1 MGCIMK
7 LKRFKDWRIATKLYS
22 VIGLLLA
29 MLLSLGLFGL
39 QQGAAINQRVMNM
52 YTQELVPLETVDDMK
67 ASLYRIRDRVGR
79 HLAEPK
85 RQAVH
90 EGKIKEQIERLV
102 RNEAKYRESRLGE
115 TETRLMDTY
124 KTAWAAY
131 VNAINR
137 KVLPLSRDGRTEAAE
152 DVLYGP
158 ALKAFRK
165 AREALNELAD
175 YQLERAKRRYDNAQ
189 GAYLE
194 MRNLTIGIITF
205 GLLVAGFLGWWLV
218 SSIRRP
224 LFAVRDVLRKLDSG
238 DLTHQVHLKSDDE
251 LGQMANDLNNAI
263 STQRQMISH
272 VLSTVE
278 QLATAGEEMSA
289 VTDQTTRNVN
299 EQRSQ
304 TEQVATAMNEMTTT
318 VQEVA
323 SNITQAAESA
333 RKAEDQTQEGARVV
347 QQAVEQIKA
356 LAQQI
361 ESSAQTIAVVEQNS
375 EAISAVLE
383 VIQGIA
389 EQTNLL
395 ALNAAIEAARAGEQ
409 GRGFAVV
416 ADEVRTLAGRTQES
430 TEEINEMIE
439 KLQAG
444 SRRAVE
450 VMEQSQEQSQL
461 VVEYANRSG
470 EALRTISEAV
480 QKINQMSTQIASAA
494 EEQRAVSEEI
504 NRNIVVINDMSSET
518 ASGAKETATASQELA
533 RMATELQG
541 LVMQFK
547 V

>member
-1 MGCIMK
+1 MT
-7 LKRFKDWRIATKLYS
+7 FKSFKNWRIGTKLYS

-39 QQGAAINQRVMNM
+39 QQGGAINQRVVNM

-79 HLAEPK
+79 HLSEPD
-85 RQAVH
+85 RQDVH
-90 EGKIKEQIERLV
+90 EGKIQEQIERLA

-115 TETRLMDTY
+115 TETRLMDAY

-131 VNAINR
+131 LEAINQ
-137 KVLPLSRDGRTEAAE
+137 KVLPLSRKGQVEAAE

-158 ALKAFRK
+158 ALEAFRK

-189 GAYLE
+189 AAYVA
-194 MRNLTIGIITF
+194 MRNLTIGIIAL
-205 GLLVAGFLGWWLV
+205 GLLAAAFFGWWLV
-218 SSIRRP
+218 GSIRRP
-224 LFAVRDVLRKLDSG
+224 LFEVRDVLRKLDSG
-238 DLTHQVHLKSDDE
+238 DLTHQVRYKSDDE
-251 LGQMANDLNNAI
+251 LGQMANDLNSAI

-272 VLSTVE
+272 VLNTVE
-278 QLATAGEEMSA
+278 QLATAGEEMSS
-289 VTDQTTRNVN
+289 VTEQTTRTVN

-304 TEQVATAMNEMTTT
+304 TEQVATAMNEMTAT

-323 SNITQAAESA
+323 SNITQTADSA
-333 RKAEDQTQEGARVV
+333 READDHTQEGARVV
-347 QQAVEQIKA
+347 QQAVDKINT

-361 ESSAQTIAVVEQNS
+361 ESSAQTIAEVEQNS

-383 VIQGIA
+383 VIRGIA

-439 KLQAG
+439 KLQEG

-450 VMEQSQEQSQL
+450 VMEQSREQSQSA
-461 VVEYANRSG
+461 VEYAARSG
-470 EALRTISEAV
+470 EALRTISDAV
-480 QKINQMSTQIASAA
+480 QQINQMSAQIASAA
-494 EEQRAVSEEI
+494 EQQRAVSEEI
-504 NRNIVVINDMSSET
+504 NRNIVAINDMSSQTAAGAEET
-518 ASGAKETATASQELA
+518 AGASQELA
-533 RMATELQG
+533 RMATELQD
-541 LVMQFK
+541 MARQFK

>member
-1 MGCIMK
+1 MT
-7 LKRFKDWRIATKLYS
+7 FKSFKNWRIATKLYS

-39 QQGAAINQRVMNM
+39 QQGGAINQRVVNM

-79 HLAEPK
+79 HLSEPE
-85 RQAVH
+85 RQGVH
-90 EGKIKEQIERLV
+90 EGKIQEQIERLA
-102 RNEAKYRESRLGE
+102 RNEAQYRESRLNE
-115 TETRLMDTY
+115 TETRLMDAY
-124 KTAWAAY
+124 KSAWAAY
-131 VNAINR
+131 LEAINQ
-137 KVLPLSRDGRTEAAE
+137 KVLPLSRKGQVEAAE

-158 ALKAFRK
+158 ALEAFRK

-189 GAYLE
+189 AAYVA
-194 MRNLTIGIITF
+194 MRNLTIGIIAL
-205 GLLVAGFLGWWLV
+205 GLLAAAFFGWWLV
-218 SSIRRP
+218 GSIRRP
-224 LFAVRDVLRKLDSG
+224 LFEVRDVLRKLDSG
-238 DLTHQVHLKSDDE
+238 DLTHQVHYKSDDE
-251 LGQMANDLNNAI
+251 FGQMANDLNNAV

-272 VLSTVE
+272 VLNTVE

-289 VTDQTTRNVN
+289 VTDQTTRTVN

-304 TEQVATAMNEMTTT
+304 TEQVATAMNEMTAT

-323 SNITQAAESA
+323 SNITQTADSA
-333 RKAEDQTQEGARVV
+333 READDHTQEGARVV
-347 QQAVEQIKA
+347 QQAVDKINT

-361 ESSAQTIAVVEQNS
+361 ESSAQTIAEVEQNS

-383 VIQGIA
+383 VIRGIA

-439 KLQAG
+439 KLQEG

-450 VMEQSQEQSQL
+450 VMEQSREQSQSA
-461 VVEYANRSG
+461 VEYAARSG
-470 EALRTISEAV
+470 EALRTISDAV
-480 QKINQMSTQIASAA
+480 QQINQMSAQIASAA
-494 EEQRAVSEEI
+494 EQQRAVSEEI
-504 NRNIVVINDMSSET
+504 NRNIVAINDMSSQTAAGAEET
-518 ASGAKETATASQELA
+518 AGASQELA
-533 RMATELQG
+533 RMATELQDM
-541 LVMQFK
+541 VRQFK

>member
-1 MGCIMK
+1 MK

-22 VIGLLLA
+22 VISLLLV

-39 QQGAAINQRVMNM
+39 HQADAINQRLEDM
-52 YTQELVPLETVDDMK
+52 YSQELVPLETVDDMK

-79 HLAEPK
+79 HLAEPE
-85 RQAVH
+85 RQSVH
-90 EGKIKEQIERLV
+90 EAKIKEQLDRLA

-115 TETRLMDTY
+115 EETRLMDAYKSSWTTY
-124 KTAWAAY
+124 LTL
-131 VNAINR
+131 ING

-158 ALKAFRK
+158 ALQAFRQ
-165 AREALNELAD
+165 AREAINELAD
-175 YQLERAKRRYDNAQ
+175 YQVERAKRRYDNAQ
-189 GAYLE
+189 TAYLE
-194 MRNLTIGIITF
+194 MRGLTIGIIVF
-205 GLLVAGFLGWWLV
+205 GLLAAGVLGWRLV
-218 SSIRRP
+218 GSIRRP
-224 LFAVRDVLRKLDSG
+224 LFEVRDVLRKLDSG
-238 DLTHQVHLKSDDE
+238 DLTHQVSYQSDDE
-251 LGQMANDLNNAI
+251 FGQMANDLNNAV

-272 VLSTVE
+272 VLNVVE
-278 QLATAGEEMSA
+278 QLATAGEELSA
-289 VTDQTTRNVN
+289 VTDQTTRTVS

-304 TEQVATAMNEMTTT
+304 TEQVATAMNEMTAT

-323 SNITQAAESA
+323 GNITQTADAAHEA
-333 RKAEDQTQEGARVV
+333 DAETQEGASVV
-347 QQAVEQIKA
+347 QEAVEKINT

-361 ESSAQTIAVVEQNS
+361 ETSAQTIAEVEKNS
-375 EAISAVLE
+375 EAISAVLD
-383 VIQGIA
+383 VIRGIA

-416 ADEVRTLAGRTQES
+416 ADEVRTLAGRTQQS

-439 KLQAG
+439 KLQSG

-450 VMEQSQEQSQL
+450 VMEQSREQSQSA
-461 VVEYANRSG
+461 VEYAARSG
-470 EALRTISEAV
+470 EALRTISDAV
-480 QKINQMSTQIASAA
+480 QKISQMSAQIASAA

-504 NRNIVVINDMSSET
+504 NRNIVHINDLAEQT
-518 ASGAKETATASQELA
+518 ASGAEETATASQDLS
-533 RMATELQG
+533 RMASDLQG

>member
-1 MGCIMK
+1 MK
-7 LKRFKDWRIATKLYS
+7 LKSFKDWRIATKLYS
-22 VIGLLLA
+22 VIGLLLV

-39 QQGAAINQRVMNM
+39 QQGGAINQRVVNM

-79 HLAEPK
+79 YLSEPD
-85 RQAVH
+85 RQGVH
-90 EGKIKEQIERLV
+90 EGKIKEQIERLA

-115 TETRLMDTY
+115 TETRLMDAY

-131 VNAINR
+131 LDAINQ

-152 DVLYGP
+152 DVLYGS
-158 ALKAFRK
+158 ALEAFRK

-194 MRNLTIGIITF
+194 MRNLTIGIIAF
-205 GLLVAGFLGWWLV
+205 GLLAAGFLGWWLV
-218 SSIRRP
+218 GSIRRP
-224 LFAVRDVLRKLDSG
+224 LFAVRDLLRKLNSG
-238 DLTHQVHLKSDDE
+238 DLTHQVHYKSDDE
-251 LGQMANDLNNAI
+251 FGQMANDLNNAV

-289 VTDQTTRNVN
+289 VTDQTTRTVN

-304 TEQVATAMNEMTTT
+304 TGQVATAMSEMTAT

-323 SNITQAAESA
+323 GNIAQTADSA
-333 RKAEDQTQEGARVV
+333 READTQTQEGAQVV
-347 QQAVEQIKA
+347 QQAVEKINT

-361 ESSAQTIAVVEQNS
+361 EYSAQTIAEEEQNS
-375 EAISAVLE
+375 KAISAVLD
-383 VIQGIA
+383 VIRGIT

-416 ADEVRTLAGRTQES
+416 ADEVRILAGRTQQS

-450 VMEQSQEQSQL
+450 VMDQSREQSQFA
-461 VVEYANRSG
+461 VEYAARSG
-470 EALRTISEAV
+470 EALRTISDAV
-480 QKINQMSTQIASAA
+480 QKINQMSAQIASAA

-504 NRNIVVINDMSSET
+504 NRNIVAINDMSSET
-518 ASGAKETATASQELA
+518 ASGAEETATASQELA
-533 RMATELQG
+533 RMATELQD

>member
-1 MGCIMK
+1 MT
-7 LKRFKDWRIATKLYS
+7 FKSFKNWRIATKLYS

-39 QQGAAINQRVMNM
+39 QQGGAINQRVVNM

-79 HLAEPK
+79 HLSEPE
-85 RQAVH
+85 RQGVH
-90 EGKIKEQIERLV
+90 EGKIQEQIERLA
-102 RNEAKYRESRLGE
+102 RNEAQYRESRLNE
-115 TETRLMDTY
+115 TETRLMDAY
-124 KTAWAAY
+124 KSAWAAY
-131 VNAINR
+131 LEAINQ
-137 KVLPLSRDGRTEAAE
+137 KVLPLSRKGQVEAAE

-158 ALKAFRK
+158 ALEAFRK

-189 GAYLE
+189 AAYVA
-194 MRNLTIGIITF
+194 MRNLTIGIIAL
-205 GLLVAGFLGWWLV
+205 GLLAAAFFGWWLV
-218 SSIRRP
+218 GSIRRP
-224 LFAVRDVLRKLDSG
+224 LFEVRDVLRKLDSG
-238 DLTHQVHLKSDDE
+238 DLTHQVHYKSDDE
-251 LGQMANDLNNAI
+251 FGQMANDLNNAV

-272 VLSTVE
+272 VLNTVE
-278 QLATAGEEMSA
+278 QLATAGEEMSS
-289 VTDQTTRNVN
+289 VTEQTTRTVN

-304 TEQVATAMNEMTTT
+304 TEQVATAMNEMTAT

-323 SNITQAAESA
+323 SNITQTADSA
-333 RKAEDQTQEGARVV
+333 READDHTQEGARVV
-347 QQAVEQIKA
+347 QQAVDKINT

-361 ESSAQTIAVVEQNS
+361 ESSAQTIAEVEQNS

-383 VIQGIA
+383 VIRGIA

-439 KLQAG
+439 KLQEG

-450 VMEQSQEQSQL
+450 VMEQSREQSQSA
-461 VVEYANRSG
+461 VEYAARSG
-470 EALRTISEAV
+470 EALRTISDAV
-480 QKINQMSTQIASAA
+480 QQINQMSAQIASAA
-494 EEQRAVSEEI
+494 EQQRAVSEEI
-504 NRNIVVINDMSSET
+504 NRNIVAINDMSSQTAAGAEET
-518 ASGAKETATASQELA
+518 AGASQELA
-533 RMATELQG
+533 RMATELQDM
-541 LVMQFK
+541 VRQFK

>member
-1 MGCIMK
+1 MK
-7 LKRFKDWRIATKLYS
+7 LKSFKDWRIATKLYS
-22 VIGLLLA
+22 VIGLLLV

-39 QQGAAINQRVMNM
+39 QQGGAINQRVVNM

-79 HLAEPK
+79 YLSEPD
-85 RQAVH
+85 RQGVH
-90 EGKIKEQIERLV
+90 EGKIKEQIERLA

-115 TETRLMDTY
+115 TETRLMDAY

-131 VNAINR
+131 LDAINQ

-152 DVLYGP
+152 DVLYGS
-158 ALKAFRK
+158 ALEAFRK

-194 MRNLTIGIITF
+194 MRNLTIGIIAF
-205 GLLVAGFLGWWLV
+205 GLLAAGFLGWWLV
-218 SSIRRP
+218 GSIRRP
-224 LFAVRDVLRKLDSG
+224 LFAVRDLLRKLNSG
-238 DLTHQVHLKSDDE
+238 DLTHQVHYKSDDE
-251 LGQMANDLNNAI
+251 FGQMANDLNNAV

-289 VTDQTTRNVN
+289 VTDQTTRTVN

-304 TEQVATAMNEMTTT
+304 TGQVATAMSEMTAT

-323 SNITQAAESA
+323 GNIAQTADSA
-333 RKAEDQTQEGARVV
+333 READAQTQEGAQVV
-347 QQAVEQIKA
+347 QQAVEKINT

-361 ESSAQTIAVVEQNS
+361 EYSAQTIAEEEQNS
-375 EAISAVLE
+375 KAISAVLD
-383 VIQGIA
+383 VIRGIT

-416 ADEVRTLAGRTQES
+416 ADEVRILAGRTQQS

-450 VMEQSQEQSQL
+450 VMDQSREQSQFA
-461 VVEYANRSG
+461 VEYAARSG
-470 EALRTISEAV
+470 EALRTISDAV
-480 QKINQMSTQIASAA
+480 QKINQMSAQIASAA

-504 NRNIVVINDMSSET
+504 NRNIVAINDMSSET
-518 ASGAKETATASQELA
+518 ASGAEETATASQELA
-533 RMATELQG
+533 RMATELQD

>member
-1 MGCIMK
+1 MK

-22 VIGLLLA
+22 VIALLLV

-39 QQGAAINQRVMNM
+39 HQAGAINQRVVNL

-79 HLAEPK
+79 HLSEPE
-85 RQAVH
+85 RQGVH
-90 EGKIKEQIERLV
+90 EAKIKEQLERLA
-102 RNEAKYRESRLGE
+102 RNEAKYRESRLGAE
-115 TETRLMDTY
+115 ETRLLDAY
-124 KTAWAAY
+124 KSSWTAYMAL
-131 VNAINR
+131 ING

-158 ALKAFRK
+158 ALQAFRQ
-165 AREALNELAD
+165 AREAINALAD
-175 YQLERAKRRYDNAQ
+175 YQVERAKRRYDNAQ
-189 GAYLE
+189 AAYVQ
-194 MRNLTIGIITF
+194 MRGLTIGIIVF
-205 GLLVAGFLGWWLV
+205 GLLAAGVLGWWLV
-218 SSIRRP
+218 GAIRRP
-224 LFAVRDVLRKLDSG
+224 LFEMRDVLGKLNSG
-238 DLTHQVHLKSDDE
+238 DLTHQVSYESDDE
-251 LGQMANDLNNAI
+251 FGQMANDLNNAV

-272 VLSTVE
+272 VLNTVE
-278 QLATAGEEMSA
+278 QLATAGEELSA
-289 VTDQTTRNVN
+289 VTDQTTRTVS

-304 TEQVATAMNEMTTT
+304 TEQVATAMNEMTAT

-323 SNITQAAESA
+323 GNITQTADAAHEA
-333 RKAEDQTQEGARVV
+333 DAETQEGATVV
-347 QQAVEQIKA
+347 QEAVEKINT

-361 ESSAQTIAVVEQNS
+361 ETSAQTIAEVEKNS
-375 EAISAVLE
+375 EAISAVLD
-383 VIQGIA
+383 VIRGIA

-416 ADEVRTLAGRTQES
+416 ADEVRTLAGRTQQS

-439 KLQAG
+439 KLQSG

-450 VMEQSQEQSQL
+450 VMEQSREQSQSA
-461 VVEYANRSG
+461 VEYAARSG
-470 EALRTISEAV
+470 DALRTISDAV
-480 QKINQMSTQIASAA
+480 QKISQMSAQIASAA

-504 NRNIVVINDMSSET
+504 NRNIVHINDLAEQT
-518 ASGAKETATASQELA
+518 ASGAEETATASQDLS
-533 RMATELQG
+533 RMASDLQG